1 MKTNRPEG
9 KPLKKSVFAAA
20 MIIGA
25 STMMFQGFTQ
35 AVAAAEYNKTNTVP
49 TSYVSYVNQSPQT
62 AKNSLPE
69 GYKKANYT
77 VRNID
82 LEYYRHQ
89 TPTSKDIAKKDA
101 AEIGA
106 QALWS
111 VYGLS
116 LEGQVVE
123 MGYQPATNDLPRSR
137 WYADVLINGE
147 RSYSFEVDSVT
158 GDLFA
163 VTHSRTLD
171 KKVSVA
177 YDAALAKN
185 PQEYAALAKKTA
197 EKLNVVHGAV
207 ASVEYNCQGY
217 GSNDPQGCGNNDP
230 DITFVIKGENGELAS
245 MTFSRY
251 DKALL
256 GISYNA
262 EYKYAVKY
270 MKQLEQKAQEK
281 PAQKQKSAPSAS
293 GNQVSSL
300 TITANN

>member
-1 MKTNRPEG
+1 MKTNRSEG
-9 KPLKKSVFAAA
+9 KYVKKSVLAAA

-35 AVAAAEYNKTNTVP
+35 VAAAAEYNKTNTVP
-49 TSYVSYVNQSPQT
+49 TSYVSYMDQSSST

-77 VRNID
+77 VRDID
-82 LEYYRHQ
+82 LEYYRNQ
-89 TPTSKDIAKKDA
+89 TPTSKDMAKKDA
-101 AEIGA
+101 VELGA

-123 MGYQPATNDLPRSR
+123 MGYQSATDSIPRST

-163 VTHSRTLD
+163 VIHSRTLD
-171 KKVSVA
+171 KNVSVA

-185 PQEYAALAKKTA
+185 PQEYAVLAKKTA
-197 EKLNVVHGAV
+197 EKLKVVHGAV
-207 ASVEYNCQGY
+207 ASVKYNCQGY
-217 GSNDPQGCGNNDP
+217 GNNDP
-230 DITFVIKGENGELAS
+230 DITFDIKGENGEVAT

-256 GISYNA
+256 AVGYNA
-262 EYKYAVKY
+262 GYQYTLKNMERI
-270 MKQLEQKAQEK
+270 EQETAKR
-281 PAQKQKSAPSAS
+281 QKSAPSAS
-293 GNQVSSL
+293 GNQAPSL
-300 TITANN
+300 KITSGN

>member
-1 MKTNRPEG
+1 MKTNRSEG
-9 KPLKKSVFAAA
+9 KHVKKSVLAAV

-25 STMMFQGFTQ
+25 GTMMFQGFTQ
-35 AVAAAEYNKTNTVP
+35 VVAAAEYNKINTVP
-49 TSYVSYVNQSPQT
+49 TSYVSYMDQSSRT

-77 VRNID
+77 
-82 LEYYRHQ
+82 
-89 TPTSKDIAKKDA
+89 PTSKDMAKKDA

-123 MGYQPATNDLPRSR
+123 MGYQSATDSLPRSS

-147 RSYSFEVDSVT
+147 RSYYFEVDSVT
-158 GDLFA
+158 GELFG
-163 VTHSRTLD
+163 VGHSRTLN
-171 KKVSVA
+171 KNVSVA
-177 YDAALAKN
+177 FDAALDKN
-185 PQEYAALAKKTA
+185 PQEYAALAEETA

-207 ASVEYNCQGY
+207 AAAEYNGQGY
-217 GSNDPQGCGNNDP
+217 SSNDPSISFN
-230 DITFVIKGENGELAS
+230 IKGENGEVAL

-256 GISYNA
+256 GIGYSA
-262 EYKYAVKY
+262 GYKYTLE
-270 MKQLEQKAQEK
+270 QIERFEQKAK
-281 PAQKQKSAPSAS
+281 DSAAQRQKSTPSAS
-293 GNQVSSL
+293 GNQAPALMGVQ
-300 TITANN
+300 

>member
-1 MKTNRPEG
+1 MKTNKSEG
-9 KPLKKSVFAAA
+9 KHAQKSVLAAA

-25 STMMFQGFTQ
+25 SAMMFQGFTQ
-35 AVAAAEYNKTNTVP
+35 VAAATEYNKTNTVP
-49 TSYVSYVNQSPQT
+49 TSYVSYMDQSSST
-62 AKNSLPE
+62 AKNTLPE

-77 VRNID
+77 VRDID
-82 LEYYRHQ
+82 LEYYRNQ
-89 TPTSKDIAKKDA
+89 KPTSKDMARKDA

-123 MGYQPATNDLPRSR
+123 MGYQSATDSIPRSR
-137 WYADVLINGE
+137 WYADVLVGGE

-171 KKVSVA
+171 KNVSVA
-177 YDAALAKN
+177 YNAALAES
-185 PQEYAALAKKTA
+185 PQEYAALEKKTA

-207 ASVEYNCQGY
+207 ASVEYNGQGY
-217 GSNDPQGCGNNDP
+217 SDNDPSISFN
-230 DITFVIKGENGELAS
+230 IKGENGEVAL

-256 GISYNA
+256 GIGYSA
-262 EYKYAVKY
+262 SYKYTLEQIK
-270 MKQLEQKAQEK
+270 KFEQKAK
-281 PAQKQKSAPSAS
+281 DAAAQSKKSPSS
-293 GNQVSSL
+293 TSENQDPSL
-300 TITANN
+300 IITADN

>member
-1 MKTNRPEG
+1 MKTNRSEG
-9 KPLKKSVFAAA
+9 KHVKKSVLAAS

-35 AVAAAEYNKTNTVP
+35 VAAAAEYNKTNTVP
-49 TSYVSYVNQSPQT
+49 TSYVSYMDQSSST

-77 VRNID
+77 VRDID
-82 LEYYRHQ
+82 LEYYRNQ
-89 TPTSKDIAKKDA
+89 TPTSKDMAKKDA
-101 AEIGA
+101 TEIGA

-116 LEGQVVE
+116 LEGQVIE
-123 MGYQPATNDLPRSR
+123 MGYHPATTDLPRSS
-137 WYADVLINGE
+137 WHGNVLIDGKLD
-147 RSYSFEVDSVT
+147 YGFDVDSVT
-158 GDLFA
+158 GELFG
-163 VTHSRTLD
+163 VTHSRTLH
-171 KKVSVA
+171 KNVSVA

-197 EKLNVVHGAV
+197 EKLNVVHGTV

-217 GSNDPQGCGNNDP
+217 GNNDP
-230 DITFVIKGENGELAS
+230 DITFNIKGENGEVAS

-256 GISYNA
+256 AVSYNA
-262 EYKYAVKY
+262 EDQYTLKT
-270 MKQLEQKAQEK
+270 MERIEQETKDRDAQR
-281 PAQKQKSAPSAS
+281 QKSAPSAS
-293 GNQVSSL
+293 GNKLLLLQ
-300 TITANN
+300 

>member
-1 MKTNRPEG
+1 MKTNRSEG
-9 KPLKKSVFAAA
+9 KHVKKSVLAAA

-35 AVAAAEYNKTNTVP
+35 VAAAAEYNKTNTVP
-49 TSYVSYVNQSPQT
+49 TSYVSYMDQSSST
-62 AKNSLPE
+62 AKNSQPE

-77 VRNID
+77 VRDID
-82 LEYYRHQ
+82 LEYYRNQ
-89 TPTSKDIAKKDA
+89 TPTSKDMAKKDA

-111 VYGLS
+111 VYGLG
-116 LEGQVVE
+116 LDGQVIE
-123 MGYQPATNDLPRSR
+123 MGYQPATSDLPRSS
-137 WYADVLINGE
+137 WCGDVLINGKLG
-147 RSYSFEVDSVT
+147 YGFDVDSVT
-158 GDLFA
+158 GELFG
-163 VTHSRTLD
+163 VTRSRTLD
-171 KKVSVA
+171 KNVSVA

-197 EKLNVVHGAV
+197 EKLNVVHGTV
-207 ASVEYNCQGY
+207 TSVEYNCQGY
-217 GSNDPQGCGNNDP
+217 GSNDP

-262 EYKYAVKY
+262 KFKYAVEY

-281 PAQKQKSAPSAS
+281 SAQRQKSASSAG
-293 GNQVSSL
+293 GNQAPSL
-300 TITANN
+300 AIMAGN